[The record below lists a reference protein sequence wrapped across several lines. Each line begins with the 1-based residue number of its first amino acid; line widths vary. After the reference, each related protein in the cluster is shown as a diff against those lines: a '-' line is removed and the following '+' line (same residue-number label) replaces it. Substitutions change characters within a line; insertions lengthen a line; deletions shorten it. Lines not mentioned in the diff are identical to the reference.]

1 MTDRYAVFGNPI
13 AHSKSPFIHGVFAK
27 QTKQSLTYEA
37 VLAPKDEFAQSLQQF
52 WSQNGKGANVT
63 VPFKEQAFEIC
74 DVLSEQ
80 AELAG
85 AVNTLTLLSD
95 GRIKG
100 DNTDGLGLVAD
111 LERNI
116 GCLKG
121 KTILLLGAGGAA
133 RGSILPILEREVKSL
148 QIHNRTHE
156 KAVLLADTF
165 KKYGAVMA
173 ISTTALDNIES
184 PFDIIINST
193 SASLSGSVPQL
204 PASILGEHSV
214 CYDMMYSKEQTS
226 FNVWALSLGCS
237 KVIDGLGMLVGQ
249 AAKSFEIWRNVE
261 PEVNPVLSE
270 LREGLSKE

>member
-13 AHSKSPFIHGVFAK
+13 AHSKSPFIHGIFAK

-37 VLAPKDEFAQSLQQF
+37 VLAPKDEFAQSLLQF

-95 GRIKG
+95 GRVKG

-121 KTILLLGAGGAA
+121 KAILLLGAGGAA

-165 KKYGAVMA
+165 KKYGAVTA

-184 PFDIIINST
+184 PFDIVINST
-193 SASLSGSVPQL
+193 SASLSGSVPLL
-204 PASILGEHSV
+204 PASILGKHSV
-214 CYDMMYSKEQTS
+214 CYDMMYSKELTC

-261 PEVNPVLSE
+261 PEVNPVLSL
-270 LREGLSKE
+270 LREDLNK